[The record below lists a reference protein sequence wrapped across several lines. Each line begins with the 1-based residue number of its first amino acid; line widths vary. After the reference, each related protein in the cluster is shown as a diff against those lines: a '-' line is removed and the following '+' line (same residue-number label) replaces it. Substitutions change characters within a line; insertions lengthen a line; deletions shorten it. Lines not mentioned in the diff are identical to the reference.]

1 MSFPDTQPST
11 LEPAAV
17 HLSPA
22 PARQP
27 WHWQLL
33 QLASTYLPVM
43 LMALLALGTW
53 WLVKNTV
60 PVTDER
66 PVAAPKHVPDYQMH
80 NFSVQRYTSTGS
92 LEAQIEGGELRHYP
106 DNDTVEIDDVRLRAI
121 DEEGRASV
129 ATARQALTNGGATEV
144 QLLGQAQL
152 VREASGQEA
161 AVHFRS
167 EYLHAF
173 LDTERVFTDKPV
185 TVTQGGTEM
194 RADGMEYTH
203 SDGVIRFNG
212 RTRAVFEPR
221 PQKQ

>member
-1 MSFPDTQPST
+1 VSFPDTQPS
-11 LEPAAV
+11 LAPPAVDPA
-17 HLSPA
+17 PA

-43 LMALLALGTW
+43 LMALLAVGTW
-53 WLVKNTV
+53 WLVKNTA
-60 PVTDER
+60 PVVDER
-66 PVAAPKHVPDYQMH
+66 PVAAPRHEPDYRMH
-80 NFSVQRYTSTGS
+80 NFSVQRYTPAGT
-92 LEAQIEGGELRHYP
+92 LEAQIEGSELRHYP
-106 DNDTVEIDDVRLRAI
+106 DDDTVEVDQVRLRAI

-144 QLLGQAQL
+144 QLLGQAEL
-152 VREASGQEA
+152 VREADAKEA
-161 AVHFRS
+161 AIHFRS

-173 LDTERVFTDKPV
+173 LDTERVFTNKPV
-185 TVTQGGTEM
+185 TVTQGGTEL

-203 SDGVIRFNG
+203 QDGVIRFSG

-221 PQKQ
+221 PQKP